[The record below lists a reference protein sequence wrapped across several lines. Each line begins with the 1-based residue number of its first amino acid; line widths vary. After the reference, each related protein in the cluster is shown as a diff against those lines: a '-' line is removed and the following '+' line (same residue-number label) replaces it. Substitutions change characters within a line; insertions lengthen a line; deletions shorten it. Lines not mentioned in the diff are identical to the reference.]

1 VVIALSGCAQL
12 MLPSG
17 RVMGWQR
24 GRFVFSL
31 KAQSAGKSVV
41 VLFVQAPVC
50 ASIGSA
56 QFTVSG
62 SGIAFALDFSKS
74 ITACGVIPVQTG

>member
-1 VVIALSGCAQL
+1 
-12 MLPSG
+12 
-17 RVMGWQR
+17 MGWQR

-62 SGIAFALDFSKS
+62 SGVAFVFAFSES
-74 ITACGVIPVQTG
+74 MTAWGAIPVQTG